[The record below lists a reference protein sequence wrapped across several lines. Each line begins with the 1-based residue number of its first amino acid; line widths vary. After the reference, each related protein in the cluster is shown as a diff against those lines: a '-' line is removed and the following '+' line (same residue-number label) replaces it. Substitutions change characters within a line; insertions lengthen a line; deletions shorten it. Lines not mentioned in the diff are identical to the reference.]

1 MTDDVRWGL
10 MLWIGG
16 CRTLIRNLD
25 DWYSYL
31 VCGDCAWGTSTWY
44 LRAATLLLGHDGA
57 GVVCSGDAGQWPKA
71 FLVCRSALGC
81 PQPPMHF
88 GF

>member
-25 DWYSYL
+25 DWYL
-31 VCGDCAWGTSTWY
+31 VCGVCAWGTSTWY
-44 LRAATLLLGHDGA
+44 LRGATLLLGHDGA
-57 GVVCSGDAGQWPKA
+57 GVVWSGDAGQ
-71 FLVCRSALGC
+71 
-81 PQPPMHF
+81 
-88 GF
+88 